1 MIRGVGA
8 LLALLIL
15 AATPAG
21 AQELEPDAIDT
32 ILRAPPENQPPE
44 PNPPPEPRPS
54 SGKPVF
60 IHEAGRTPDSA
71 ANETDR
77 AYDARLR
84 MSASA
89 ARSFHG
95 PLEGGWTLAAGGQD
109 LFALQLIDR
118 TGFVEG
124 AWRDLRRPGAL
135 DASGLIDAADR
146 MSGDL
151 TLRFSGAM
159 LVIRPAD
166 AGWAGEFTESG
177 RTETARL
184 TRRGP

>member
-8 LLALLIL
+8 LLGLLIL
-15 AATPAG
+15 TATAAR
-21 AQELEPDAIDT
+21 AQEPAPDAIDA
-32 ILRAPPENQPPE
+32 ILRAPADDQPPE

-54 SGKPVF
+54 HGKPVF
-60 IHEAGRTPDSA
+60 IHETGRTTDGPGTEA
-71 ANETDR
+71 DR

-89 ARSFHG
+89 ARSFQG
-95 PLEGGWTLAAGGQD
+95 PLEGGWTLNAGGRD
-109 LFALQLIDR
+109 LFVLELIDR

-146 MSGDL
+146 MSGDV
-151 TLRFSGAM
+151 TLRISEAV
-159 LVIRPAD
+159 LVLRPA
-166 AGWAGEFTESG
+166 ASGWAGELTEAG
-177 RTETARL
+177 RTEAARL